1 MSVVFIFFYN
11 YVKLSPMNSLSTF
24 IDSFKNNEI
33 ISAKIFGIIQFVF
46 ILSVISL
53 FFKILNSIV
62 KKITVKKCSLQIQH
76 IIDKGIRYA
85 GFAVMVLTVFHR
97 LGIDIRA
104 ILGAA
109 GIAGVAIGFGAQT
122 SISNIISGLFVITE
136 RAFRIND
143 VIEVEGTIG
152 TVQSI
157 NLLSVI
163 LKTFDSQYVRI
174 PNETIIKANLI
185 NYSQFPYR
193 RVKTELGVAY
203 GTDLRKLEQI
213 LLSVAKNNAFIIDDP
228 APSILWT
235 SFSTSSIDLTLMAWT
250 KIEDFVNLRNSLFV
264 EIDERLKQENI
275 EIPFQQLDIHI
286 KGNQTITV
294 PECEQ
299 SNSQRQSIEVVNA
312 SCK

>member
-1 MSVVFIFFYN
+1 
-11 YVKLSPMNSLSTF
+11 MNSLSTF

-109 GIAGVAIGFGAQT
+109 GIAGVAIGFAAQT

-294 PECEQ
+294 PEYEQ

-312 SCK
+312 SCE

>member
-1 MSVVFIFFYN
+1 
-11 YVKLSPMNSLSTF
+11 MNSLSTF

-104 ILGAA
+104 LLGAA
-109 GIAGVAIGFGAQT
+109 GIAGVAIGFAAQT

-312 SCK
+312 SCE

>member
-109 GIAGVAIGFGAQT
+109 GIAGAAIGFAAQT

-312 SCK
+312 SCE

>member
-1 MSVVFIFFYN
+1 
-11 YVKLSPMNSLSTF
+11 MNSLSTF

-109 GIAGVAIGFGAQT
+109 GIAGVAIGFAAQT
-122 SISNIISGLFVITE
+122 SISNIISGLFVLTE

-312 SCK
+312 SCE